1 MEDEASKIL
10 SKTNLRKTPARME
23 LLSLFLDSSKA
34 FSLSDIEELFGN
46 NYDRST
52 IFRTLEV
59 LTKDFILEK
68 FIDKKG
74 VNVYIFHHNHTNC
87 TKNNHFHFKCENC
100 QNVTALPNLPENYM
114 AIFGKSH
121 VKSLNL
127 MVEGTCEDCQGLR
140 MQ

>member
-1 MEDEASKIL
+1 MKDNVETLMDKIG
-10 SKTNLRKTPARME
+10 LRKTPARKE
-23 LLSLFLDSSKA
+23 LLSLFLESSKA

-59 LTKDFILEK
+59 LTKQLLLEK

-87 TKNNHFHFKCENC
+87 SQNNHFHFKCENC
-100 QNVTALPNLPENYM
+100 QNITALPNLPENYM
-114 AIFGKSH
+114 AILGKNQ

-127 MVEGTCEDCQGLR
+127 MVEGTCEDCQNL
-140 MQ
+140 

>member
-1 MEDEASKIL
+1 MEDKADKIL
-10 SKTNLRKTPARME
+10 SKLGLRRTPARVE
-23 LLSLFLDSSKA
+23 LLSFFLESSKA

-59 LTKDFILEK
+59 LTKQLLLEK

-87 TKNNHFHFKCENC
+87 SQNNHFHFKCENC
-100 QNVTALPNLPENYM
+100 QNITALPNLPENYM
-114 AIFGKSH
+114 AILGKNQ

-127 MVEGTCEDCQGLR
+127 MVEGTYEDCQNL
-140 MQ
+140 